1 MVNAPDT
8 QSNRDFAAYPAA
20 ANAYDEIWNTLTH
33 FFGLL
38 LTVGAA
44 PVLITLA
51 ALFGDIREIVTFSVY
66 SATLILTYL
75 VSTAYH
81 FVKPGRLKHTL
92 RRADHIAIYLLI
104 AGTYTPFLIV
114 GLRGTWGWS
123 LFGILWGLAFIGFLT
138 KLKFG
143 HRYDGVSTVAYVLM
157 GWIGLVA
164 IVPLTHS
171 LPAASMVLIIVGGLA
186 YSIGALFYSWES
198 LRFHHAIWHLFCLT
212 GSVLQ
217 FIAVFFLLGI

>member
-1 MVNAPDT
+1 MNSPDT
-8 QSNRDFAAYPAA
+8 QPGPEFAAHRAA
-20 ANAYDEIWNTLTH
+20 ARSYDELWNTATH
-33 FFGLL
+33 FLGVL

-51 ALFGDIREIVTFSVY
+51 ALFGNIREIVTFSIY
-66 SATLILTYL
+66 SATLMLTYL
-75 VSTAYH
+75 ISTAYH
-81 FVKPGRLKHTL
+81 FVTPGRLKHAL

-123 LFGILWGLAFIGFLT
+123 LFGILWGLAFVGFLT

-143 HRYDGVSTVAYVLM
+143 HRFDTVSTVAYILM

-164 IVPLTHS
+164 IVPLIHS
-171 LPAASMVLIIVGGLA
+171 LPTASMVLIIVGGVA
-186 YSIGALFYSWES
+186 YTIGAVFYSWES

-217 FIAVFFLLGI
+217 FIAVFFLLG